1 MSDMSDANENLDLID
16 HNTEVSIVVN
26 AIYFDLG
33 ILIAETLDRFPN
45 YDSLPI
51 DEIIDNLIMD
61 KRISNDEARR
71 ILNDFTKKYYSQE
84 TYHGIE
90 KTT

>member
-1 MSDMSDANENLDLID
+1 MGDINDKLDLID
-16 HNTEVSIVVN
+16 HNTEVSIIVN

-33 ILIAETLDRFPN
+33 ILVFETLSRFPS

-51 DEIIDNLIMD
+51 DEIIDNLVMD
-61 KRISNDEARR
+61 KRISIDEARR
-71 ILNDFTKKYYSQE
+71 MLNEFTKRYYNQE

-90 KTT
+90 ETE

>member
-1 MSDMSDANENLDLID
+1 MGEVNDKLDLID
-16 HNTEVSIVVN
+16 YDTEVSIIVN

-33 ILIAETLDRFPN
+33 ILVSETLTRFPS

-51 DEIIDNLIMD
+51 DEIVDNLMMD
-61 KRISNDEARR
+61 KRISNDEARKM
-71 ILNDFTKKYYSQE
+71 LNGFTKKYYNRE

-90 KTT
+90 ETK

>member
-1 MSDMSDANENLDLID
+1 MGEVNDKLDLID
-16 HNTEVSIVVN
+16 HNTEVSIIVN

-33 ILIAETLDRFPN
+33 ILVSETLTRFPN

-51 DEIIDNLIMD
+51 GEIVDNLMMD

-71 ILNDFTKKYYSQE
+71 MLNDFTKRYYNQE

-90 KTT
+90 ETE

>member
-1 MSDMSDANENLDLID
+1 MSDANENLDLID
-16 HNTEVSIVVN
+16 HNTEVSIAVN

-33 ILIAETLDRFPN
+33 ILIAETMERFPS

-51 DEIIDNLIMD
+51 DEIVDNLIID
-61 KRISNDEARR
+61 KRISDDEARR
-71 ILNDFTKKYYSQE
+71 MLNDFTKKYYNQE

-90 KTT
+90 ETE

>member
-1 MSDMSDANENLDLID
+1 MGEVNDKLDLID
-16 HNTEVSIVVN
+16 HNTEVSIIVN
-26 AIYFDLG
+26 AVYFDLG
-33 ILIAETLDRFPN
+33 ILVSETLTRFPN

-51 DEIIDNLIMD
+51 DEIVDNLMMD

-71 ILNDFTKKYYSQE
+71 MLNGFTRKYYNQE

-90 KTT
+90 ET

>member
-1 MSDMSDANENLDLID
+1 MGDVNDKLDLID
-16 HNTEVSIVVN
+16 HNTEVSIIVN
-26 AIYFDLG
+26 AVYFDLG
-33 ILIAETLDRFPN
+33 ILVSETLSRFPS

-51 DEIIDNLIMD
+51 DEIVDNLVMD

-71 ILNDFTKKYYSQE
+71 MLNEFTKKYYNQE

-90 KTT
+90 DTE

>member
-1 MSDMSDANENLDLID
+1 MGEVNDKLDLID
-16 HNTEVSIVVN
+16 HNTEVSIIVN

-33 ILIAETLDRFPN
+33 ILVSETLTRFPN

-51 DEIIDNLIMD
+51 GEIVDNLMMD

-71 ILNDFTKKYYSQE
+71 MLNDFTKRYYNQE

-90 KTT
+90 ET